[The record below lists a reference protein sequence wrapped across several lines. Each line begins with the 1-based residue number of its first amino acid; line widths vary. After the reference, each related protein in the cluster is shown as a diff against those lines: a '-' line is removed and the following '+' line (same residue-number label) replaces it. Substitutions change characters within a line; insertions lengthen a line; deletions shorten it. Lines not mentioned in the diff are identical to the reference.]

1 MKNYFNYDFINK
13 AIVGSKAAIRKA
25 NTGNTAEYR
34 ELTAKLAEHPDFKV
48 VQKEIKENTE
58 KKKYNGLTFD
68 RMKEYI
74 LTQNRSVEK
83 LLEFE
88 AVKKVAEAK
97 GAKYPITKK
106 WFLNEYPEYKTNE
119 ATINEEE
126 ILKKAAEKIAALDNE
141 MTETDNGE
149 NENFAA

>member
-1 MKNYFNYDFINK
+1 
-13 AIVGSKAAIRKA
+13 
-25 NTGNTAEYR
+25 
-34 ELTAKLAEHPDFKV
+34 
-48 VQKEIKENTE
+48 
-58 KKKYNGLTFD
+58 
-68 RMKEYI
+68 MKEYI

>member
-25 NTGNTAEYR
+25 NAGNTAEYR
-34 ELTAKLAEHPDFKV
+34 ELTAKLAEHLDFKV

-97 GAKYPITKK
+97 GAKY
-106 WFLNEYPEYKTNE
+106 LHY
-119 ATINEEE
+119 
-126 ILKKAAEKIAALDNE
+126 
-141 MTETDNGE
+141 
-149 NENFAA
+149 